1 MDNQIQQLLQ
11 ALDGLKDL
19 VNNYKDIIEK
29 KNEIIKGQQDLIDEL
44 RGKNRDIEEK
54 IVVPESQRSI
64 GRIPWE
70 IRKVRLEEQHRASKV
85 KETVQLH
92 ESSDEWSDNGLGS
105 SE

>member
-1 MDNQIQQLLQ
+1 MPDTVPQIIEQQL
-11 ALDGLKDL
+11 
-19 VNNYKDIIEK
+19 
-29 KNEIIKGQQDLIDEL
+29 EIIHRQQDTIDEL
-44 RGKNRDIEEK
+44 TRMLNRTLVKLDKSEVQENRDIEEK